1 MFSNCM
7 LRNSCATPVNVCL
20 YTLVFQNLWRL
31 NDYEMVREYNLPVAF
46 VEILS
51 VTERV
56 NVSK

>member
-1 MFSNCM
+1 MLHLLMFACIH
-7 LRNSCATPVNVCL
+7 LCL
-20 YTLVFQNLWRL
+20 NLWRL

-46 VEILS
+46 AEILS